1 MTPDISGIISS
12 DVNSDDVFAAA
23 KLRDALKENSFEGA
37 QRKGQ
42 IEGSFGNGGKQ
53 ASVISF
59 NEI

>member
-1 MTPDISGIISS
+1 MLT
-12 DVNSDDVFAAA
+12 VTMCFAAA